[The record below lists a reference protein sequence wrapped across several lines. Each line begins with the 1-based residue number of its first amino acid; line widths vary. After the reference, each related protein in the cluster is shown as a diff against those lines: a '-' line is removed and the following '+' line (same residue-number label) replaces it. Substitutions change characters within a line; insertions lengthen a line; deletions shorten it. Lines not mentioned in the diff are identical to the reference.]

1 MKYILLL
8 CLLPLSVFCRDN
20 TEKHYQEIIAKQ
32 LSAQMEVQ
40 LPDRT
45 RIDILTKTHAIE
57 IDFADKWAEGIGQ
70 SLHYSVMTDL
80 DAGLVLIV
88 EKDSDNRY
96 VERVKTLLRK
106 KSLRIKL
113 YVYMSSK
120 GLLWEVP

>member
-1 MKYILLL
+1 MKYIIIL

-45 RIDILTKTHAIE
+45 RIDILTKTHAME

-70 SLHYSVMTDL
+70 SLHYSAMTDL
-80 DAGLVLIV
+80 DAGLILIV

-113 YVYMSSK
+113 YVYMASK
-120 GLLWEVP
+120 GILREVP